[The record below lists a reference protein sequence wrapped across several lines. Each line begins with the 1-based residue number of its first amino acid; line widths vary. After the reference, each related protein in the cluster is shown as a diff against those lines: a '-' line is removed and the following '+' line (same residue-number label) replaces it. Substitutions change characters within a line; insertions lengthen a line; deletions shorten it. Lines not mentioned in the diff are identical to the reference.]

1 MSQKS
6 QVVIQDF
13 SAGAVDIFL
22 RFLYTGR
29 FQGSASNLLEVAA
42 LADYYQ
48 VEVLHAAGSGGPD
61 THHSLGSLCLGR
73 PFPPH
78 GRLASRGT

>member
-29 FQGSASNLLEVAA
+29 VQGSASNLLEVAA
-42 LADYYQ
+42 LAGYYQ

-61 THHSLGSLCLGR
+61 THHR